1 MKKPLAL
8 PLIVTAAALTGT
20 VLVPYV
26 NSPQAMAHGVE
37 QKQIVRH
44 PLDPLTADEMIAV
57 NQILKDKGYAS
68 PDLRFYELRLEEP
81 DKADVWKWKPG
92 MKFTRKAS
100 FVVMKGRQVF
110 EGVVD
115 LGQKSVTSWTEIKV
129 GQPLFTAEEYAVATD
144 LIMKSAEVKKALAR
158 RGITDMSKV
167 VTDGTGSVGY
177 FGRPEEDPTKRL
189 AKATTFLNTGDGNI
203 YAHPIEG
210 LIITM
215 DLVEKKILKVEDT
228 GDVPV
233 SKADASYGNG
243 DHGKT
248 RPPLKPLTVSQ
259 PKGANYK
266 IDGHVVTW
274 QNWKFH
280 YRLDPRVGPIIS
292 TVTYNDHGTER
303 KIMYSGCLGGMTV
316 PYGDPSAG
324 WYYRAWMD
332 SGDYGMALFS
342 RPLEPGTDAPPYAT
356 YLNELIYDYMGK
368 PVVSS
373 NVMALYERDASP
385 EYSHWDAFISGKTE
399 SRERREL
406 VMRFVSTVGN
416 YDYFFDWVFE
426 QDGNIRVNVG
436 ASGLEAVK
444 GVHTENMAHV
454 HDEKEVRNGT
464 LLDEHILGVNHQH
477 LYNFRLDLDVD
488 GMNNSVVE
496 WKPKAEP
503 LTDNSSPRKSEMVVK
518 AKTYE
523 KEQDAIQKWDP
534 DKIVLVTNPSKN
546 NKQGYPTGYQVIA
559 NAGTSHPF
567 AQDPL
572 FTDDDWPLQRMQYAT
587 KHIWVTPYQKNEL
600 YPEGKYVNQNTGE
613 TGLGLWTKQNRPIVN
628 TDDVVWLTTGTTHI
642 TRAEEWPMMPTEWAS
657 ILLKPFNFFDRTPT
671 LDLPKP
677 SPDKKPTSH

>member
-1 MKKPLAL
+1 MKKPIAL
-8 PLIVTAAALTGT
+8 PLMLTVAAFATT
-20 VLVPYV
+20 SVIPLV
-26 NSPQAMAHGVE
+26 SLPQVSAHQGE
-37 QKQIVRH
+37 HKQAVSH
-44 PLDPLTADEMIAV
+44 PLDPLTADEMTAV
-57 NQILKDKGYAS
+57 HQILNDKGYAS
-68 PDLRFYELRLEEP
+68 PDLRFYELRVEEP

-92 MKFTRKAS
+92 MTFPRKAS
-100 FVVMKGRQVF
+100 FVVMKGRKVF

-115 LGQKSVTSWTEIKV
+115 LDHKTVADWKEIKV
-129 GQPLFTAEEYAVATD
+129 GQPLFTAEEYAIATD
-144 LIMKSAEVKKALAR
+144 LIMKSDDVKKALAE

-177 FGRPEEDPTKRL
+177 FGRLDEDPTKRL
-189 AKATTFLNTGDGNI
+189 AKATTFLDTGDGNI

-210 LIITM
+210 LVITM

-228 GDVPV
+228 GPVPI
-233 SKADASYGNG
+233 STADASYGNG
-243 DHGKT
+243 ENGKT
-248 RPPLKPLTVSQ
+248 RPPLKPLTTSQ
-259 PKGANYK
+259 PQGTNFKV
-266 IDGHVVTW
+266 DGHVVTW

-303 KIMYSGCLGGMTV
+303 KIMYSGSLGGMTV

-332 SGDYGMALFS
+332 AGDYGMALFS
-342 RPLEPGTDAPPYAT
+342 RPLEPGTDVPTNAT
-356 YLNELIYDYMGK
+356 MLNELIYDYMGK

-373 NVMALYERDASP
+373 NVMALFERDAGP
-385 EYSHWDAFISGKTE
+385 EFSHWDAFISGKTE

-406 VMRFVSTVGN
+406 VLRFVSTVGN
-416 YDYFFDWVFE
+416 YDYFFDWIF
-426 QDGNIRVNVG
+426 QLDGNIRVNVG

-444 GVHTENMAHV
+444 GVHTTNMDHV

-477 LYNFRLDLDVD
+477 LYNFRLDMDVD
-488 GMNNSVVE
+488 GMKNSVVE

-503 LTDNSSPRKSEMVVK
+503 IADKSSPRRSEMVVK
-518 AKTYE
+518 VKTYD

-534 DKIVLVTNPSKN
+534 DKIVLVTNPSKS
-546 NKQGYPTGYQVIA
+546 NKQGYPTGYQMIA
-559 NAGTSHPF
+559 NAGSSHPF

-572 FTDDDWPLQRMQYAT
+572 FTEDDWPLQRMQYAT

-600 YPEGKYVNQNTGE
+600 YSEGKYVNQNTEE
-613 TGLGLWTKQNRPIVN
+613 TGLGKWTQQNRPIGN

-642 TRAEEWPMMPTEWAS
+642 TRAEEWPIMPTEWSS
-657 ILLKPFNFFDRTPT
+657 ILIKPFNFFDRTPT

-677 SPDKKPTSH
+677 ASGTK